1 VQILTFYESIK
12 INMMK
17 HRQGAYTFLALW
29 KVTAILTVWV
39 VMLFSAPVW
48 AKPKGSYGT
57 TNMAGDRELCEKP
70 VLKRWDAIGHTYK
83 ESSHTYIA
91 RKKRPSSETG
101 EDLERKWKNY
111 QDLSPDEKARLK
123 RKRMEWDALPPEKQK
138 VLRQRMKRLKG
149 LSPDD
154 RELFRQR
161 FRQWKKLSP
170 EERQGIRQ
178 DLDRWDR
185 LPPQERERIRRRFL
199 NQ

>member
-1 VQILTFYESIK
+1 MV
-12 INMMK
+12 K
-17 HRQGAYTFLALW
+17 HRQGTFTFLALW
-29 KVTAILTVWV
+29 KVTVILTVWLI
-39 VMLFSAPVW
+39 MLFSAPVW

-57 TNMAGDRELCEKP
+57 TNMAGERELRKRP
-70 VLKRWDAIGHTYK
+70 VVKRWDTIGHTYK
-83 ESSHTYIA
+83 ESSHTHMA
-91 RKKRPSSETG
+91 RKKRQSSETG

-111 QDLSPDEKARLK
+111 QGLSPDEKARLK
-123 RKRMEWDALPPEKQK
+123 RKRMEWEALPPEKQK
-138 VLRQRMKRLKG
+138 VLRQRMKQLKG
-149 LSPDD
+149 LSPGD

-161 FRQWKKLSP
+161 FNQWKKLSP

>member
-1 VQILTFYESIK
+1 MK
-12 INMMK
+12 INMVK
-17 HRQGAYTFLALW
+17 HRRGTLTFLAPW
-29 KVTAILTVWV
+29 EVAAILTVWV

-57 TNMAGDRELCEKP
+57 TNMAGEQELRERP
-70 VLKRWDAIGHTYK
+70 VVKRWDTIGYTYK
-83 ESSHTYIA
+83 ESSHIHLA
-91 RKKRPSSETG
+91 WKKRPSSETA
-101 EDLERKWKNY
+101 EDLEEKWENN
-111 QDLSPDEKARLK
+111 QGLSPDEKARLE
-123 RKRMEWDALPPEKQK
+123 RKRMKWEALPPEKQK
-138 VLRQRMKRLKG
+138 VLRQRMKQLKG
-149 LSPDD
+149 LSPGD

-161 FRQWKKLSP
+161 FNQWKELSP

>member
-1 VQILTFYESIK
+1 
-12 INMMK
+12 MMK
-17 HRQGAYTFLALW
+17 YRQGAFTCLVLW

-39 VMLFSAPVW
+39 VMLFSAPTW

-57 TNMAGDRELCEKP
+57 ANMACERELSKKP
-70 VLKRWDAIGHTYK
+70 VVKRWDTIGHTYR
-83 ESSHTYIA
+83 ENGHTHIA
-91 RKKRPSSETG
+91 RRKRPSSDTG
-101 EDLERKWKNY
+101 EGLERKWRNY
-111 QDLSPDEKARLK
+111 QDLSPNEKARLK
-123 RKRMEWDALPPEKQK
+123 RKRKEWEALPPEKQK
-138 VLRQRMKRLKG
+138 VLRQRMKRLKS
-149 LSPDD
+149 LSPAD

-161 FRQWKKLSP
+161 FKQWKKLSP